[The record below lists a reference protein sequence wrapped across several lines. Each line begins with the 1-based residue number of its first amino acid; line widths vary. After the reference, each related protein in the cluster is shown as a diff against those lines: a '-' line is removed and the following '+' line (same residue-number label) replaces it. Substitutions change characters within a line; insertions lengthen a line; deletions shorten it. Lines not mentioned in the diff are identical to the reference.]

1 MSFRAT
7 HRHRSE
13 NHCSVIST
21 AFICSGNQDKTVTFP
36 AENRT
41 MRHDGISAVK
51 DLSFSGILNICL
63 TENNEENGNHQL

>member
-1 MSFRAT
+1 
-7 HRHRSE
+7 
-13 NHCSVIST
+13 
-21 AFICSGNQDKTVTFP
+21 
-36 AENRT
+36 